1 MLCKN
6 CGRELPISGKFCP
19 FCGAPTEQTG
29 VDDET
34 TFFTPL
40 SEDDSPIDTAA
51 FDAAF
56 TEEQRSA
63 HASAGMP
70 EKETAA
76 PKAQPS
82 RGETPPARRN
92 ASAAPNGPR
101 TTYFE
106 QPDRDNQPYKKPGA
120 GKKAAIVVL
129 VIVLIAAVIGGG
141 VWFVLSRKPDENL
154 TLAEKYMNRGKFS
167 NALDA
172 YKAAQAEAKDP
183 TAMQLIIDQ
192 LGDYQDA
199 QDYLDAGEYESALAL
214 LSRLQERITD
224 KTSPLADA
232 VEDMIAKAKSGQS
245 DSKFASD
252 LQQATSYIDDKK
264 YDAAAGVLDSLS
276 ADDSLTSDQK
286 SQVDKLRERLT
297 EEQAAAKRQEENQ
310 QAQQQQKQTF
320 VDQMDKL
327 EESDGKITSAET
339 IETQLDATATSF
351 EAWDTLLA
359 DMYTY
364 LETVLSAD
372 AYASE
377 EESYNAWV
385 KERDAGAEN
394 AAKDAADETAGKLA
408 SASFKQSYTKTRCYK
423 LLDLM

>member
-34 TFFTPL
+34 TFFTPVTE
-40 SEDDSPIDTAA
+40 EDPPIDIAA

-63 HASAGMP
+63 HAAGMS
-70 EKETAA
+70 ETDNTA
-76 PKAQPS
+76 PKAQPAK
-82 RGETPPARRN
+82 TDVPPTRRTS
-92 ASAAPNGPR
+92 SAAPNAPR

-106 QPDRDNQPYKKPGA
+106 QPDRDSQPYKKPGA
-120 GKKAAIVVL
+120 GKKAAVIVL
-129 VIVLIAAVIGGG
+129 VIMLVAAVIGGG

-154 TLAEKYMNRGKFS
+154 TLAEKYMDRGKFS
-167 NALDA
+167 DALDA

-232 VEDMIAKAKSGQS
+232 VEDMIAKAKAGQS

-264 YDAAAGVLDSLS
+264 YDAAAGVLDSLA
-276 ADDSLTSDQK
+276 ADDSLTADQK
-286 SQVDKLRERLT
+286 SQVDKLRDRLT
-297 EEQAAAKRQEENQ
+297 EEKAAAQRQEENQ
-310 QAQQQQKQTF
+310 QAQQKQKQSF

-327 EESDGKITSAET
+327 EETDSKITSADT
-339 IETQLDATATSF
+339 IEDQLNATATSF

-364 LETVLSAD
+364 LETALSAD

-377 EESYNAWV
+377 EEAYQTWV
-385 KERDAGAEN
+385 KERDTGAEN
-394 AAKDAADETAGKLA
+394 AAKDAADETAGQLA